1 MQNIYHITISHPRY
15 DGRVFKRLCQ
25 PLAEAG
31 LSINLIVSD
40 GDGNEIKNKV
50 KIYDIGYKK
59 NKLINFLFFQIKI
72 FFIFAKNKSILH
84 IHEPILLPIGTLIK
98 FLGNKVIFDMHEN
111 LDIQLKLKSWIKPNL
126 MKNLVS
132 FSYRNF
138 ENIFLSS
145 IDGVTV
151 PQPIMVK
158 MYKSQN
164 KKIISVA
171 NYYMNS
177 AQLNKKIIVKDKN
190 YNNLIYAGSVSNP
203 RGYLNM
209 INLMRFLP
217 SKYYLHIA
225 GNITKAQ
232 KELIPKKLKNRI
244 IIHGYLNQQ
253 ELSKLYLE
261 AGIGLIMFNNIGQY
275 FMSYS
280 LKLFEYINYGMLV
293 IMPNFGEWNKFNKLY
308 KVGLNVDTS
317 NSKLCAKKII
327 ELNHNELKQ
336 ISINNLSISNQ
347 FNWKDEIK
355 KLINFYS
362 EI

>member
-1 MQNIYHITISHPRY
+1 
-15 DGRVFKRLCQ
+15 
-25 PLAEAG
+25 
-31 LSINLIVSD
+31 
-40 GDGNEIKNKV
+40 
-50 KIYDIGYKK
+50 
-59 NKLINFLFFQIKI
+59 
-72 FFIFAKNKSILH
+72 
-84 IHEPILLPIGTLIK
+84 
-98 FLGNKVIFDMHEN
+98 
-111 LDIQLKLKSWIKPNL
+111 
-126 MKNLVS
+126 
-132 FSYRNF
+132 
-138 ENIFLSS
+138 
-145 IDGVTV
+145 
-151 PQPIMVK
+151 
-158 MYKSQN
+158 
-164 KKIISVA
+164 
-171 NYYMNS
+171 
-177 AQLNKKIIVKDKN
+177 
-190 YNNLIYAGSVSNP
+190 
-203 RGYLNM
+203 
-209 INLMRFLP
+209 MRFLP

-232 KELIPKKLKNRI
+232 KEFIPKKLKNRI

-347 FNWKDEIK
+347 FNWKDEIN
-355 KLINFYS
+355 KLIKFYS